1 MRRRFTLPALT
12 VAALLASLFVAAAPA
27 SAHGYI
33 SSPPSRQANCVSGAV
48 ANCGD
53 IVYEPQ
59 SVEAPKGSTLCNGGG
74 SRFAVLNDTSKN
86 WPAAPVGQTVTFNWV
101 LTARHSTATWEYF
114 IGNTL
119 LASFN
124 DGGAQPGATKSHTV
138 GMKGFTGRQTV
149 LARWNIADTV
159 NAFYSCVDLNISGG
173 TTTAPPTTAPTTAP
187 PTTAPPTTAPPTTAP
202 PTTAPTTSPTTKP
215 PTTTAPSGTAWAA
228 GTAYKVGDVVTYGG
242 ASYRCRQAHT
252 AIAGWEPP
260 NVPALWERV

>member
-1 MRRRFTLPALT
+1 MRRKFALPLLT
-12 VAALLASLFVAAAPA
+12 VAAVVTSLFVAVAPA

-59 SVEAPKGSTLCNGGG
+59 SVEAPKGSKLCNGGG

-86 WPAAPVGQTVTFNWV
+86 WPAATVGSTVTFNWV

-138 GMKGFTGRQTV
+138 SMGGFTGRQTV
-149 LARWNIADTV
+149 LARWNIADTA
-159 NAFYSCVDLNISGG
+159 NAFYSCVDVTIGGGG
-173 TTTAPPTTAPTTAP
+173 TTPPTTTP
-187 PTTAPPTTAPPTTAP
+187 PTTTP
-202 PTTAPTTSPTTKP
+202 PTTKP
-215 PTTTAPSGTAWAA
+215 PTTPPTTTPTTPPAGGTWAA
-228 GTAYKVGDVVTYGG
+228 GTTYAVGAVVTYGG
-242 ASYRCRQAHT
+242 ASYKCRQAHT
-252 AIAGWEPP
+252 AIVGWEPP
-260 NVPALWERV
+260 NVPALWSRL